1 LLDTA
6 SFRGIDEAGG
16 VRSSWSPTMFS
27 SGIDIVDRFKTS
39 SFLPCVCFAKAIFDG
54 SLDIEE

>member
-1 LLDTA
+1 MKL
-6 SFRGIDEAGG
+6 EG

-39 SFLPCVCFAKAIFDG
+39 SFLPCVCFAKAIFNG
-54 SLDIEE
+54 SLDIEEK